1 MESWN
6 LTWKHGGT
14 DGNMEGRAGLARR
27 GAKPPLGC
35 REGPAGWPEPL
46 GFESRSGAW
55 GGSSRC
61 RRGSGL
67 GEVGCSTRKPRD
79 EAQSISPVEQSRDK
93 PLDQEQPASQLKATG
108 ASQSINQANHWQSI
122 KPSNQS
128 RQNQSI
134 KPSNQLRQQSDRPFK
149 PEGSSCCG
157 PRFKLDSRACRF
169 PVPRMSA
176 ACQQASHEPCPRTA
190 RNSALLLPAATQTL
204 SDLLDRCCA
213 EPT

>member
-6 LTWKHGGT
+6 LTWKRGGT
-14 DGNMEGRAGLARR
+14 GGKMEGRAGLARR

-93 PLDQEQPASQLKATG
+93 PLDQEQPASRLNLKATG
-108 ASQSINQANHWQSI
+108 ASQSINQANQSI

-128 RQNQSI
+128 SQAINQGKSI
-134 KPSNQLRQQSDRPFK
+134 KLRQQSDRPFK
-149 PEGSSCCG
+149 SEGSTCCG
-157 PRFKLDSRACRF
+157 PHFKFDSSACSF
-169 PVPRMSA
+169 PVPRNCGANVHSVPA
-176 ACQQASHEPCPRTA
+176 SQAR
-190 RNSALLLPAATQTL
+190 ALP
-204 SDLLDRCCA
+204 
-213 EPT
+213 